1 MKVGITLA
9 SFYAPRPDHFLF
21 QDYTPLLTL
30 QKISCERWGVQ
41 HIVLSDQ
48 VLPEFRTFLT
58 VLPESLMQSSLYA
71 QRDYLLHR
79 FHKTTSDNLILCD
92 ADGVLG
98 QDPAPLFDKTF
109 DVGVTVHP
117 FYDSILNNGAAFIS
131 AGCEGKAAKFWT
143 EASSK
148 VFDDY
153 WGDDQS
159 ALRDAFQ
166 ATLDL
171 GVREINGT
179 QVKFF
184 PCDGYNQ
191 APDNVDH
198 DIKPVFVHFRG
209 PRKDWAAEWCQ
220 KFLNL

>member
-1 MKVGITLA
+1 MEVTLA
-9 SFYAPRPDHFLF
+9 SFYAPRPQHHLYR
-21 QDYTPLLTL
+21 DYLPLLNL
-30 QKISCERWGVQ
+30 QKRSCDKYNIQ
-41 HIVLSDQ
+41 HVVLSDQ
-48 VLPEFRTFLT
+48 SLPNLKT
-58 VLPESLMQSSLYA
+58 VEMLLPESLMQASLCA

-79 FHKTTSDNLILCD
+79 IDHKITGHLILCD

-98 QDPAPLFDKTF
+98 QDPAPIFDGTF

-117 FYDSILNNGAAFIS
+117 FYDSILNNGAMFIS
-131 AGCEGKAAKFWT
+131 AGAEALAAEFWT
-143 EASSK
+143 EALDMVS
-148 VFDDY
+148 DDN

-171 GVREINGT
+171 GVRVINGAR
-179 QVKFF
+179 VKFF
-184 PCDGYNQ
+184 PCVGYNE
-191 APDNVDH
+191 APDSVDH
-198 DIKPVFVHFRG
+198 DIRPVFVHFRG